1 MATAAITLMMTMPMM
16 TSCTSNNDDNPAPD
30 TVQEELADAT
40 IIWYGTGSGN
50 VDADI
55 MNNFRQFYRAK
66 SETFDHVNIVAQYK
80 ASATLFAGMG
90 DMEWKFIEE
99 DLKQYEGMTDE
110 ELEDPKMVDPYD
122 YFYLCHPQ
130 PGATYRFA
138 VDPKKSLRKQLRE
151 TEPYGENN
159 CDVTL
164 PLPDEQYGVPLRSER
179 RDRLHR
185 LLHL

>member
-1 MATAAITLMMTMPMM
+1 MTLVAILCCAIAIPML
-16 TSCTSNNDDNPAPD
+16 TSCTSDNDDNPAPNP
-30 TVQEELADAT
+30 VQDNLADAT

-80 ASATLFAGMG
+80 ASATLFAGMSE
-90 DMEWKFIEE
+90 MEWKFIEE

-122 YFYLCHPQ
+122 YFYLYHPQ

-138 VDPKKSLRKQLRE
+138 VDPKKSLRTLTAPIIKAVE
-151 TEPYGENN
+151 ISNN
-159 CDVTL
+159 QCQKISL
-164 PLPDEQYGVPLRSER
+164 
-179 RDRLHR
+179 
-185 LLHL
+185 